1 VGELSERI
9 RGHITEGEDLRSGPF
24 SQADGFLRSFR
35 KNYLEW
41 VDRVHRVLREHPEAH
56 ARVES
61 TRWQMVVAGNVSDDE
76 LVRTILGDVER
87 VLAELRELADDLDE
101 PAQPGS
107 SMRVPP
113 RWIADPGTVGIAVFD
128 ATCLFSKHT
137 RHLLLGYSVQGI
149 VLGRWS
155 RELLAEAAG
164 NLAKKLRGDSL
175 ADLGTWLK
183 SETDLVRDG
192 LVENYKD
199 WLDGLNLPD
208 PGDAH
213 VLAAAIKCG
222 ATAIVTDNTKD
233 FPAAYLDAYGITTA
247 TPDDFSVECINA
259 NPVLATRVV
268 TEHPVPELLLDK
280 LTEQLPKTTTLFREL
295 LD

>member
-1 VGELSERI
+1 MGELSERI
-9 RGHITEGEDLRSGPF
+9 RSHITEGENLRSGPV

-41 VDRVHRVLREHPEAH
+41 VDRVHRVLRERPDAR
-56 ARVES
+56 ARVET
-61 TRWQMVVAGNVSDDE
+61 TRWQMVVAGNVSNDE
-76 LVRTILGDVER
+76 LVRTILGDVEH
-87 VLAELRELADDLDE
+87 VLAELHQLADDLNE
-101 PAQPGS
+101 PAPSLPAG
-107 SMRVPP
+107 VPP
-113 RWIADPGTVGIAVFD
+113 RWIADPGTVGMAVFD

-137 RHLLLGYSVQGI
+137 RHLLLGYSVRGI

-208 PGDAH
+208 PDDAH
-213 VLAAAIKCG
+213 VLAAAIECG
-222 ATAIVTDNTKD
+222 ATTIVTDNTKD
-233 FPAAYLDAYGITTA
+233 FPTAYLDAYGITTA
-247 TPDDFSVECINA
+247 TPDGFSVECINA

-268 TEHPVPELLLDK
+268 TEHQAPELFLDK
-280 LTEQLPKTTTLFREL
+280 LTEPLPNTTALFREL

>member
-1 VGELSERI
+1 MSELSERI
-9 RGHITEGEDLRSGPF
+9 RGHITEGENLRSGPV

-41 VDRVHRVLREHPEAH
+41 VDRVHRVLRERPDAR

-76 LVRTILGDVER
+76 LVRTILGDVEH
-87 VLAELRELADDLDE
+87 VLAELHQLADDLDE
-101 PAQPGS
+101 PAPSPPAG
-107 SMRVPP
+107 VPP
-113 RWIADPGTVGIAVFD
+113 RWIADPGTVGMAVFD

-137 RHLLLGYSVQGI
+137 RHLLLGYSVRGI

-208 PGDAH
+208 PDDAH
-213 VLAAAIKCG
+213 VLAAAIASG

-233 FPAAYLDAYGITTA
+233 FPTAYLDAYGIATA
-247 TPDDFSVECINA
+247 TPDDFSLECINA
-259 NPVLATRVV
+259 NPVLATRVI
-268 TEHPVPELLLDK
+268 TEHPSPGLFLDK
-280 LTEQLPKTTTLFREL
+280 LTGPLPKSTALLREL